1 MRNYCFYKLLIVSII
16 NIVSGFYNLTCAG
29 DLPGNFKNKRSFQGE
44 ASKADSKGT
53 IDYLEISGD
62 NFYIG
67 EAIPTVSDSI
77 IKGDFSAL
85 IQKATYFWELN
96 QNDSA
101 YQYLSQAHILNTK
114 PDSNTHVFADYLA
127 LQGSFYAHN
136 QNARAAFYFLN
147 KSIQCRPDFS
157 PPNPSTLFK
166 TYNNLG
172 VIYMWYSRYQKALSY
187 LFEAEQLNKNHNKKV
202 DTSYLFSMYENI
214 GLCYKY
220 LKQDDSANVFLKK
233 VIQLSQ
239 KKHDQYLGS
248 VANAYLN
255 LGWIATNNENYR
267 QARFYYDSSL
277 YIFDQLEQPSNR
289 RLFLL
294 FQNYG
299 TNCLLTGELKK
310 AEQLY
315 NMALSK
321 ATGPGASGQMVNE
334 VRLNLANIYLSTR
347 EYPKAIGQYRYILS
361 SDDNVLKLKAYRNLA
376 RTYEKTGQ
384 TDSAAHIHELNT
396 SQSAIKIYQPGEI
409 ALNHLYY
416 GYFLIQNN
424 RDSERA
430 ITELKKAES
439 YFLKNNE
446 LNSRDLAEC
455 YINMGIYFARK
466 QEYNS
471 AKENINKSLRI
482 LKSTYGQ
489 TGQRQLIKN
498 AEDSKTVRAYY
509 QMGNI
514 YMSQYN
520 EEPDTNF
527 LGQALTNYN
536 KAIDIL
542 ESVRFGLQNDES
554 KMNYSSRSRLIYS
567 KAIECLFEVYNVS
580 QSDQLIK
587 RAFELA
593 EKSKAST
600 LLEAIN
606 RNETE
611 EQLEQH
617 DSLIRMGK
625 QLRVKL
631 SEINQRTEAE
641 KQKVTI
647 DSVLIAQLIN
657 ASYEIMSKIDSLD
670 QIVSN
675 ALKQRQLEIKVEI
688 LPADSILNQ
697 MRGNTA
703 MIEYVFS
710 ERKLFAFVFF
720 DGKLS
725 IKYTPVD
732 STFHSQLNLF
742 RDQISHFPGEKV
754 QQELS
759 NFINASNYL
768 YKKLIPNE
776 LEVVE
781 NLIIIPDG
789 DLSLLAFEA
798 LSKTEPS
805 ENPSSYRELNYLI
818 RDHGLVYN
826 YLATLHFR
834 KTPVRSK
841 GLKELNKIIAF
852 APDYPQNQDEGS
864 TEYNRLK
871 WVKAEVDSLNTI
883 FGAKTFKNTE
893 ATKEN
898 FIDRAADYSILH
910 LAMHAIADEEM
921 PENSH
926 LVFYQNPDNAS
937 DDYKLHI
944 YEIYHQS
951 LNAHLAVLSSC
962 NTGFGKMAKGEGIL
976 SLARSFAYTGT
987 QHIIMALWE
996 IEDKTGARIITDF
1009 YHRLSKGYSP
1019 NEAIR
1024 ESKLNYLQSAPNLFA
1039 HPYFWAAYVS
1049 VGKPVTFDPDVFE
1062 KEKTDKLLV
1071 LSLSVGA
1078 LLMVMILLL
1087 IKKRYKS

>member
-1 MRNYCFYKLLIVSII
+1 MRNDCFYKFLIISII
-16 NIVSGFYNLTCAG
+16 NAVFGFYNLACAG
-29 DLPGNFKNKRSFQGE
+29 DLPGTLNHKRSFPGKTSTT
-44 ASKADSKGT
+44 APKGT
-53 IDYLEISGD
+53 IDYLEVSGD
-62 NFYIG
+62 NFYIE
-67 EAIPTVSDSI
+67 EAIPTESDSMI
-77 IKGDFSAL
+77 EGDFSTL
-85 IQKATYFWELN
+85 IQKATAFWELN

-101 YQYLSQAHILNTK
+101 FQYLRYAHKLNIK
-114 PDSNTHVFADYLA
+114 PDSNTHIFADYLA
-127 LQGSFYAHN
+127 LQGSYYAHN

-147 KSIQCRPDFS
+147 QSIKCRPDFY
-157 PPNPSTLFK
+157 PPNPSALFK

-172 VIYMWYSRYQKALSY
+172 VIYMWYSSYKKALSY
-187 LFEAEQLNKNHNKKV
+187 LFEAEKLNKNHSKKV

-239 KKHDQYLGS
+239 KKHDQYQGS

-267 QARFYYDSSL
+267 LARFYYDSSL
-277 YIFDQLEQPSNR
+277 YIFNQLEEPSNR

-310 AEQLY
+310 AEQFY

-347 EYPKAIGQYRYILS
+347 DYPKAIGQYRSILS
-361 SDDNVLKLKAYRNLA
+361 SDDNILKLKAYRNLA
-376 RTYEKTGQ
+376 RTYEKTGH
-384 TDSAAHIHELNT
+384 TDSAAYIHELNT
-396 SQSAIKIYQPGEI
+396 SQSAIKIYEPGEI

-424 RDSERA
+424 MDSERA
-430 ITELKKAES
+430 MAELKKAES

-466 QEYNS
+466 QEYHS

-482 LKSTYGQ
+482 LKSGNGQ
-489 TGQRQLIKN
+489 SQLTKN
-498 AEDSKTVRAYY
+498 SEDSKTVRAYY

-514 YMSQYN
+514 YMSHYN
-520 EEPDTNF
+520 EEPDSNF
-527 LGQALTNYN
+527 LRQALKNYN

-554 KMNYSSRSRLIYS
+554 KMNYSSRSRSIYS

-580 QSDQLIK
+580 QSDELIK
-587 RAFELA
+587 KAFELA

-606 RNETE
+606 RNEIE
-611 EQLEQH
+611 EQLEQYG
-617 DSLIRMGK
+617 SLIRMEK

-631 SEINQRTEAE
+631 NEVNQRTEAE
-641 KQKVTI
+641 KQKIEI
-647 DSVLIAQLIN
+647 DSVLVAQLIN
-657 ASYEIMSKIDSLD
+657 SSYEIMSTIDSLD
-670 QIVSN
+670 KIVSN
-675 ALKQRQLEIKVEI
+675 ALKQRQLEIKVDV
-688 LPADSILNQ
+688 LPADSILSQ
-697 MRGNTA
+697 MCGNTA

-710 ERKLFAFVFF
+710 ERKLFAFVFY

-725 IKYTPVD
+725 IKYTPID
-732 STFHSQLNLF
+732 STFYSQLNLF

-759 NFINASNYL
+759 SFIYASNYL
-768 YKKLIPNE
+768 YKKLIPKE
-776 LEVVE
+776 LEAVE
-781 NLIIIPDG
+781 NLIVIPDG

-805 ENPSSYRELNYLI
+805 EEPQSYRELNYLI

-834 KTPVRSK
+834 KNPERSEESK
-841 GLKELNKIIAF
+841 DLNKIIAF
-852 APDYPQNQDEGS
+852 APDYPQKKDKGS
-864 TEYNRLK
+864 AEYNRLK

-893 ATKEN
+893 ATKAN
-898 FIDRAADYSILH
+898 FINRAADYSILH

-926 LVFYQNPDNAS
+926 LVFYQNPDSA

-951 LNAHLAVLSSC
+951 LNARLAVLSSC
-962 NTGFGKMAKGEGIL
+962 NTGFGKMAKGEGVL

-1009 YHRLSKGYSP
+1009 YHRLSKAYSP

-1049 VGKPVTFDPDVFE
+1049 VGKPITFNPDVFE
-1062 KEKTDKLLV
+1062 KEKTDKLWV

-1078 LLMVMILLL
+1078 LLLVLILLF
-1087 IKKRYKS
+1087 IKKRFRS